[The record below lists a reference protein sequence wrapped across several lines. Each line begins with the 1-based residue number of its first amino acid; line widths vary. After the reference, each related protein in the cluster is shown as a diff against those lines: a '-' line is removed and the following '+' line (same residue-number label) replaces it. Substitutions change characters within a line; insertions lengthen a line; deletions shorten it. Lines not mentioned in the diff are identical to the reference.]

1 MRHGRAWFFAFFFLS
16 GAGSL
21 VFEVVW
27 LRLAMARFG
36 VTTPLVSMV
45 LSLFMAGLAIGSLCA
60 GRLDRRHADGPPGRF
75 LRLYGLAEA
84 TIGVSAFVIP
94 TAFDLGRGAVSA
106 VGAAWGSSMFSLASA
121 LVIGAAMVPFCICM
135 GATYPLAMSFLR
147 RSGTAD
153 ERLFSR
159 LYLANLLGA
168 CAGTLLS
175 AFVLIELLGFR
186 KTLAVTAT
194 LHALVAAGALVLS
207 RDAARRSRGAPLSR
221 DSSTPTSRAP
231 DAAGRAG
238 TARDAGRG
246 TTFLGILFMTGLASL
261 AMEVVWV
268 RQFTPLLGP
277 LVYSFAAILAT
288 YLAFNGLGAG
298 IYRAWASLGA
308 PARER
313 HGSLLLI
320 AAGTF
325 SLLPLLATDPRLPL
339 AGTVPFHVAQLVFGL
354 GPFCVASG
362 ILTPLLVD
370 RFARGDPDKAGRA
383 YAVNVLGCIVGP
395 ILAGF
400 VLLPLVG
407 ERATLAI
414 LGLPFL
420 ALGLRASSTFVL
432 KGSAAAALALSG
444 VLLFA
449 TEDFEH
455 RFRARV
461 VRRDYAA
468 TTIAT
473 GKGRDK
479 QLLIN
484 GYGITNLTPITKM
497 MAHLPAAFRPAPPRD
512 ALVIC
517 FGMGT
522 SFRSLLSWG
531 ASTTAVELVPSVP
544 SLFGYFHAD
553 GPGLLASP
561 RAHLVI
567 DDGRRFLER
576 TSDQYD
582 VITIDPP
589 PPVEAAA
596 SSLLYSKEFYAV
608 VRKRLRSGGIVQQWL
623 PEGDRTV
630 VASVTRA
637 LRDSFPFVR
646 AFHPIEAWGI
656 HYLASDVPLENVSA
670 TTLAERLPPR
680 ASADLVEWGPYVSAE
695 RQFVEVLLR
704 EVPTDELVAADPEAP
719 ALTDD
724 RPVNEYYLL
733 RRTFLRRTL
742 APGS

>member
-1 MRHGRAWFFAFFFLS
+1 MRRGQAWFFAFFFLS

-60 GRLDRRHADGPPGRF
+60 GRFDRRHADGPPIRF

-94 TAFDLGRGAVSA
+94 TAFDLGRDAVSA
-106 VGAAWGSSMFSLASA
+106 VGAAWGSSLFSLASA

-147 RSGTAD
+147 RSGAAN

-194 LHALVAAGALVLS
+194 LHALVAAGAIVLS
-207 RDAARRSRGAPLSR
+207 RDAARRRAPVSRG
-221 DSSTPTSRAP
+221 SSTAESRAP
-231 DAAGRAG
+231 AAAGLDA
-238 TARDAGRG
+238 TAHDGGRG
-246 TTFLGILFMTGLASL
+246 TTLLGVLFMTGLASL

-277 LVYSFAAILAT
+277 FVYSFAAILAT

-298 IYRAWASLGA
+298 LYRAWASLGA
-308 PARER
+308 RAREPHR
-313 HGSLLLI
+313 SLLLV
-320 AAGTF
+320 AAGAF
-325 SLLPLLATDPRLPL
+325 SFLPLLATDPRLAQ
-339 AGTVPFHVAQLVFGL
+339 AGAASFHVAQLVIGL

-383 YAVNVLGCIVGP
+383 YAVNVLGGIVGP

-400 VLLPLVG
+400 GLLPLVG
-407 ERATLAI
+407 ERATLAM

-420 ALGLRASSTFVL
+420 ALGLAGALGRSR
-432 KGSAAAALALSG
+432 SAAGAALALAG

-449 TEDFEH
+449 TEDFED
-455 RFRARV
+455 RFPARV

-468 TTIAT
+468 TSIAT
-473 GKGRDK
+473 GKGREK

-484 GYGITNLTPITKM
+484 GYGITALTPITKL
-497 MAHLPAAFRPAPPRD
+497 MAHLPAAFRAAPPRD

-531 ASTTAVELVPSVP
+531 ASTTAVELVPGVP

-553 GPGLLASP
+553 GPSLLASP
-561 RAHLVI
+561 QARLVI

-576 TSDQYD
+576 T
-582 VITIDPP
+582 
-589 PPVEAAA
+589 
-596 SSLLYSKEFYAV
+596 
-608 VRKRLRSGGIVQQWL
+608 
-623 PEGDRTV
+623 
-630 VASVTRA
+630 
-637 LRDSFPFVR
+637 
-646 AFHPIEAWGI
+646 
-656 HYLASDVPLENVSA
+656 
-670 TTLAERLPPR
+670 
-680 ASADLVEWGPYVSAE
+680 
-695 RQFVEVLLR
+695 
-704 EVPTDELVAADPEAP
+704 TD
-719 ALTDD
+719 
-724 RPVNEYYLL
+724 
-733 RRTFLRRTL
+733 
-742 APGS
+742 

>member
-1 MRHGRAWFFAFFFLS
+1 MRGRAWFFAFFFLS

-45 LSLFMAGLAIGSLCA
+45 LSLFMAGLAIGSLWA

-75 LRLYGLAEA
+75 LRFYGLAEA
-84 TIGVSAFVIP
+84 TIGFSAFVIP
-94 TAFDLGRGAVSA
+94 TMFDLGRDAVTA
-106 VGAAWGSSMFSLASA
+106 VGAAWGSSLFSLASA
-121 LVIGAAMVPFCICM
+121 LVIGTAIVPFCICM

-147 RSGTAD
+147 RSGAAD

-168 CAGTLLS
+168 CVGTLLS

-194 LHALVAAGALVLS
+194 LHALIAAGAVVLG
-207 RDAARRSRGAPLSR
+207 RDAASRSRAAPVGQV
-221 DSSTPTSRAP
+221 SSTPTSWTPVAGDAIAP
-231 DAAGRAG
+231 D
-238 TARDAGRG
+238 RDVGRG
-246 TTFLGILFMTGLASL
+246 STLLGIVFMTGLASL
-261 AMEVVWV
+261 AMELVWV
-268 RQFTPLLGP
+268 RQYTPLLGP
-277 LVYSFAAILAT
+277 FVYSFAAILAT

-298 IYRAWASLGA
+298 LYRAWASPGA
-308 PARER
+308 PVRAH
-313 HGSLLLI
+313 HGSLLLL
-320 AAGTF
+320 AAGAF
-325 SLLPLLATDPRLPL
+325 SFLPLLATDPRLAP
-339 AGTVPFHVAQLVFGL
+339 AGTIPFRVAQLVFGL

-362 ILTPLLVD
+362 ILTPLLID

-383 YAVNVLGCIVGP
+383 YAVNVLGCIIGP

-400 VLLPLVG
+400 GLLPLAG
-407 ERATLAI
+407 ERATLAL

-420 ALGLRASSTFVL
+420 VLGLGAALGQGRRVL
-432 KGSAAAALALSG
+432 GSAAAALALSG
-444 VLLFA
+444 ILLFA
-449 TEDFEH
+449 TEDFEA
-455 RFRARV
+455 RFPTRV

-473 GKGRDK
+473 GQGRDK

-484 GYGITNLTPITKM
+484 GYGITNLTPVTKL
-497 MAHLPAAFRPAPPRD
+497 MAHLPAAFRASPPRD

-553 GPGLLASP
+553 GPALLASP
-561 RAHLVI
+561 PAHLVI

-576 TSDQYD
+576 TTDQYD

-608 VRKRLRSGGIVQQWL
+608 VRRRLRPGGIVQQWL
-623 PEGDRTV
+623 PEGDPTV

-637 LRDSFPFVR
+637 LRESFPSLR
-646 AFHPIEAWGI
+646 AFHALEGWGI
-656 HYLASDVPLENVSA
+656 HYLAGDVPLDGVSV
-670 TTLAERLPPR
+670 TTLADRLPPR
-680 ASADLVEWGPYVSAE
+680 ASADLFEWGPYASAE
-695 RQFVEVLLR
+695 RTLAEVLLR
-704 EVPTDELVAADPEAP
+704 EVPVDELIAAAPRAP

-733 RRTFLRRTL
+733 RRTF